1 MKNMIL
7 SLLFLFAFSFSA
19 LAASPGD
26 VLDKAREDIESLN
39 KFALSIHNKAAA
51 DIEDFHENLLR
62 IKGPPQPKIHELLV
76 NTRY

>member
-7 SLLFLFAFSFSA
+7 SLLFLFAFSFSV
-19 LAASPGD
+19 LAAGPGD
-26 VLDKAREDIESLN
+26 VLDKAKEDIESLN

-62 IKGPPQPKIHELLV
+62 IEGPPQPKIHEMLA
-76 NTRY
+76 